1 MNELEPNHNGSKAFK
16 RQVVRVGHRG
26 AAGHAPENTLAAIN
40 AGIACGA
47 DIVEIDLRRTADG
60 VLVALHDAT
69 VNRTTDGTGRI
80 ARLSLQDVKKLTAG
94 KGQQIP
100 TLQEVL
106 DAAGG
111 RAGLMLELKVRGIA
125 GQVVNAVHQAGF
137 KKPVIYAS
145 FLYDEL
151 PQVQEADPDADRMAL
166 FDRLPGPS
174 VARATKYAA
183 SCVGLRH
190 DRAARRLIESFH
202 RSDLRVFV
210 YTANRLVDI
219 ERALSLGVDG
229 IISNFPDRI
238 PCG

>member
-1 MNELEPNHNGSKAFK
+1 MSELESNHGGSEAFK

-40 AGIACGA
+40 AGIACGV
-47 DIVEIDLRRTADG
+47 DFVEIDLRYTSDG
-60 VLVALHDAT
+60 MIVALHDTT

-80 ARLSLQDVKKLTAG
+80 ARLSLRDVKRLIAG
-94 KGQQIP
+94 DDQQIP

-125 GQVVNAVHQAGF
+125 GRTVEAVHQAGF
-137 KKPVIYAS
+137 KNPVIYAS
-145 FLYDEL
+145 FLHEEL
-151 PQVQEADPDADRMAL
+151 PHVQAADPDADRMAL
-166 FDRLPGPS
+166 FDRLPGAS
-174 VARATKYAA
+174 AARATKYAA

-190 DRAARRLIESFH
+190 DRATRRLIESLH

-210 YTANRLVDI
+210 YTANRPGEID
-219 ERALSLGVDG
+219 RAISLGVNG
-229 IISNFPDRI
+229 VISDFPDRI
-238 PCG
+238 PCR